1 MKKLNII
8 YMGSSD
14 ISIKPLE
21 NLINNFNVIAVVT
34 KKDALVGRK
43 KVLTPTPVKV
53 LAVKN
58 NIKVLTPSNIK
69 EEYSSVLELNPD
81 LIVTC
86 SYGQIIP
93 KSIIDYPK
101 YGCIN
106 IHASLLP
113 KYRGGA
119 PIQRAIMNNEKYSGV
134 TIMYMDEHM
143 DTGDMICSEKIK
155 IEENDNL
162 TTLSDKISTVG
173 SKLIVE
179 TINNILDGNIKR
191 IKQNDDESS
200 FAPII
205 KKEDELIDF
214 NKPARDVFNK
224 IRAINPNPGAYFKL
238 DGKIIKVYESKV
250 LDKKISSP
258 GLITNISKEG
268 IEIDC
273 LDNKI
278 LITKIKPEGKK
289 IMLVK
294 DYINGIK
301 KENFVGKSII
311 IDK

>member
-1 MKKLNII
+1 MKKPNVIF
-8 YMGSSD
+8 MGSSE
-14 ISIKPLE
+14 ISVKPLME
-21 NLINNFNVIAVVT
+21 LINNYNVIAVVT
-34 KKDALVGRK
+34 QKDAPVGRK
-43 KVLTPTPVKV
+43 KILTPTPVKV
-53 LAVKN
+53 VATSN
-58 NIKVLTPSNIK
+58 NIKVFTPANIK
-69 EEYSSVLELNPD
+69 KEYTDILSLDPD
-81 LIVTC
+81 VIVTC

-93 KSIIDYPK
+93 KEIIDYPK

-119 PIQRAIMNNEKYSGV
+119 PIQRAIMNDEAFSGV

-155 IEENDNL
+155 IEDTDNL
-162 TTLSDKISTVG
+162 STLSDKISSVG
-173 SKLIVE
+173 SNLIIE
-179 TINNILDGNIKR
+179 TINNIINGKTIR
-191 IKQNDDESS
+191 TKQNDEEATY
-200 FAPII
+200 APII
-205 KKEDELIDF
+205 KKDDELLNFD
-214 NKPARDVFNK
+214 KTAREVFNK
-224 IRAINPNPGAYFKL
+224 IRAINPNPGSYFKL
-238 DGKIIKVYESKV
+238 NNKIIKVYESKV
-250 LDKKISSP
+250 LDKESTSP

-273 LDNKI
+273 ADKKI

-301 KENFVGKSII
+301 KENFIGKC

>member
-1 MKKLNII
+1 MKRLNVI

-14 ISIKPLE
+14 ISIKPLKL
-21 NLINNFNVIAVVT
+21 LIENFNVIAVVT
-34 KKDALVGRK
+34 NKDALVGRK
-43 KVLTPTPVKV
+43 KILTPTPVKTF
-53 LAVKN
+53 AVEN
-58 NIKVLTPSNIK
+58 NILVLTPSNIRK
-69 EEYSSVLELNPD
+69 EYDDILRLDPD
-81 LIVTC
+81 IIVTC

-93 KSIIDYPK
+93 KEIIDFPK

-119 PIQRAIMNNEKYSGV
+119 PIQRAIMNDEKYTGI

-143 DTGDMICSEKIK
+143 DTGDIISMEKIK
-155 IEENDNL
+155 IEDSDNL
-162 TTLSDKISTVG
+162 QTITDKLSILG
-173 SKLIVE
+173 SKLIIKDINDI
-179 TINNILDGNIKR
+179 INNKVVR
-191 IKQNDDESS
+191 EKQNDSDAT

-214 NKPARDVFNK
+214 NKTSREIFNQ

-238 DGKIIKVYESKV
+238 DNKIIKVYESSII
-250 LDKKISSP
+250 DKKSSKP
-258 GLITNISKEG
+258 GIITNISKAG

-273 LDNKI
+273 KDKKI

-294 DYINGIK
+294 EYINGIK
-301 KENFVGKSII
+301 KDTLIGKCANS
-311 IDK
+311 D